1 MSIKKSRAGASQAIY
16 NSNAASF
23 FAGEAMLV
31 GIIYGFYKSSWIEG
45 LLAFVIFAGMIYI
58 PIINYLFAAV
68 MTGVWGYVTYEICNL
83 FGNEEMTLVLTI
95 LATVLSGAIHFSSIH
110 WGNDMLQND

>member
-1 MSIKKSRAGASQAIY
+1 MSIRDSRSGASQAIY

-23 FAGEAMLV
+23 FAAEAMLV
-31 GIIYGFYKSSWIEG
+31 GIGYGFFKSSWLEG

-68 MTGVWGYVTYEICNL
+68 MTGAWGYATWILSNI

-95 LATVLSGAIHFSSIH
+95 LATALSGAIHFYSIIYYT
-110 WGNDMLQND
+110 DLTKSD